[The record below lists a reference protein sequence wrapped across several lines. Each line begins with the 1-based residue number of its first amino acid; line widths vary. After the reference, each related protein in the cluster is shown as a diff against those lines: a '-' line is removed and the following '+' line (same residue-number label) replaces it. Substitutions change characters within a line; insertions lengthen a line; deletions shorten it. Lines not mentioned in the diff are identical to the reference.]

1 MPLRATWGVLYF
13 VFAEAAKALACDFE
27 IACSMFTNVGT
38 DTFNWN
44 RASGRTPSTGTGPN
58 AAAHGSYYM
67 FIETS
72 FPRVEGDFADLN
84 ASSLTLLGPTVLTFQ
99 YHMYGATMG
108 KLQVLVNGIKFW
120 EKSGNQGNAWKTAK
134 VYLPQ
139 FATGIAVNVTFRG
152 IRGSAWRSDLAID
165 DIKFEQA
172 GCDFETT
179 CSLVTNVVADTFN
192 WSRTSG
198 GTPSIGTGPGAAAQ
212 GNYYMFIEAS
222 RPRIPGDY
230 ADLTASSLTLNGPT
244 VLRFQ
249 YHMYGATMGKLQVLV
264 NRTKFWER
272 SGNQGNGWNT
282 ANVFLTQFATGAA
295 VEVTFRGIRGQGWQ
309 SDLAIDNIKFEQA
322 LTSAALTPA
331 PKPAPAPTLAPRL
344 APMPTPA
351 PMPEPTPAPSLVLP

>member
-84 ASSLTLLGPTVLTFQ
+84 
-99 YHMYGATMG
+99 
-108 KLQVLVNGIKFW
+108 
-120 EKSGNQGNAWKTAK
+120 
-134 VYLPQ
+134 
-139 FATGIAVNVTFRG
+139 
-152 IRGSAWRSDLAID
+152 
-165 DIKFEQA
+165 
-172 GCDFETT
+172 
-179 CSLVTNVVADTFN
+179 
-192 WSRTSG
+192 
-198 GTPSIGTGPGAAAQ
+198 
-212 GNYYMFIEAS
+212 
-222 RPRIPGDY
+222 
-230 ADLTASSLTLNGPT
+230 ASSLTLNGPT